1 MTGKEHVSD
10 SRPGGEWFWC
20 TDKDGNP
27 EMEKPI
33 VEPWKCPYHN
43 GRMCMEMIKRLLQ
56 KPVNQNASKK
66 TKELLA
72 YLCETAGNG
81 IITGQHTQTNPM
93 EEVTYI
99 KEKTGKEPKLRGFE
113 LLAYSPNINY
123 GDASE
128 PCLTEIYENRGTL
141 ETALKWAKETDGI
154 VTFSFHWYSPV
165 GGRDKSF
172 YAEHTDFDASRILV
186 EGTKEREA
194 FYHDMDVI
202 AGELKKFEEADIPV
216 LWRPFHESDGRW
228 FWWGAKG
235 PEVARE
241 LYKLMY
247 EYYTEVH
254 QINNLLWVWNCRLKE
269 GYPGDEYVDVISVD
283 IYLQEYASTDYR
295 QDYLDLIEATTKNK
309 VAALAEIGYLPDIKM
324 LEESRTPWA
333 YYMTWSKEFCI
344 GEKYNSV
351 DNLKKLYASE
361 YAITAEK

>member
-1 MTGKEHVSD
+1 MQ
-10 SRPGGEWFWC
+10 
-20 TDKDGNP
+20 N
-27 EMEKPI
+27 
-33 VEPWKCPYHN
+33 
-43 GRMCMEMIKRLLQ
+43 
-56 KPVNQNASKK
+56 PVNKNASQKA
-66 TKELLA
+66 KELLQ
-72 YLCETAGNG
+72 YLCDTAGKG

-93 EEVTYI
+93 EEVAYI
-99 KEKTGKEPKLRGFE
+99 KEHTGKMPKLRGFE

-123 GDASE
+123 DDASE

-141 ETALKWAKETDGI
+141 ETALKWAKESGGI

-202 AGELKKFEEADIPV
+202 AEELKKFEKADIPI
-216 LWRPFHESDGRW
+216 LWRPFHESDGTW

-247 EYYTEVH
+247 DYYTNVH

-283 IYLQEYASTDYR
+283 IYLPEYAPTDYSQEYGA
-295 QDYLDLIEATTKNK
+295 LVEATTKNK

-351 DNLKKLYASE
+351 DNLKKMYESA
-361 YAITAEK
+361 YAITSET